1 MGVMSNDELRRRSLL
16 KSLGAIGAAVTL
28 AGCNLRRGG
37 PDTETTTETPTDSP
51 TETTTETPTEVPTES
66 LTLLHDTHVGGRLGP
81 SDADDNENIEKYFG
95 LMDTLAEPDRTLR
108 LGAGDDL
115 GSSALSSEFEGRHI
129 VDPFEAGD
137 LTHDT
142 FGNHDFDFGPGVLR
156 SRVSETEDFLWVSAN
171 VDEPS
176 GEVFAGAEG
185 AERYDI
191 VEMAGVSIGITGVL
205 TPRAREV
212 TSLGDAEVRDP
223 TDALAETVPEI
234 RDDGAEVVVVMSH
247 VSNDLARN
255 EIAPNVDGIDVIV
268 GDDAA
273 EQFDEAVEINDTVL
287 SFVGDEYDFL
297 GEVTLEVGDGEI
309 QSFDRAVYDV
319 SEEEIEPNEAVEAVA
334 DFYRRQVDSE
344 VIGESTVQLNCVSED
359 LRTGETNMGNFVAD
373 AVRADVDSDVV
384 IQNGGGIRTNTLYP
398 PGNVTDLLIRQI
410 LPFGNTTVELEVS
423 GQTLHDALENGVSEV
438 ESLEGRFPQV
448 SGMSFAWDPE
458 AEPGDRVDPADVTV
472 GGDPLDLE
480 ATYTLGTNSFMAD
493 GGDGYDMLPSATR
506 TGAGDTDL
514 AQLVIDLI
522 RERTPIAPEVEGR
535 VSRR

>member
-1 MGVMSNDELRRRSLL
+1 MSDDELRRRSLL
-16 KSLGAIGAAVTL
+16 KYLGGAGVSVTL

-37 PDTETTTETPTDSP
+37 TATTDTPTETRTETP
-51 TETTTETPTEVPTES
+51 TETPTEVPTES

-81 SDADDNENIEKYFG
+81 ADADDNENIESYFG
-95 LMDTLAEPDRTLR
+95 LMDELAESGRTLR

-115 GSSALSSEFEGRHI
+115 GSSALSSEFEGQHV

-142 FGNHDFDFGPGVLR
+142 FGNHDFDFGPDVLR
-156 SRVSETEDFLWVSAN
+156 SRVSETEDFLWVTAN

-185 AERYDI
+185 AERYDT
-191 VEMAGVSIGITGVL
+191 VEMAGVSIGVTGVL

-223 TDALAETVPEI
+223 TDALAEVVPEM
-234 RDDGAEVVVVMSH
+234 RDAGAEVVVVMSH
-247 VSNDLARN
+247 VSNDRARN

-273 EQFDEAVEINDTVL
+273 EQFDDAVEINDTVL

-309 QSFDRAVYDV
+309 QSYDRAVYDV
-319 SEEEIEPNEAVEAVA
+319 SEEETEPNEAVEAVA

-373 AVRADVDSDVV
+373 AVRADVESDVV

-398 PGNVTDLLIRQI
+398 PGNVTDLLVRQI
-410 LPFGNTTVELEVS
+410 LPFGNTTIELEVS
-423 GQTLHDALENGVSEV
+423 GRTLHDALENGVSEV

-448 SGMSFAWDPE
+448 SGMEFAWDPE

-480 ATYTLGTNSFMAD
+480 ATYTLGTNNFMAE
-493 GGDGYDMLPSATR
+493 GGDGYDMLPGATQ
-506 TGAGDTDL
+506 TGAGETGL

-522 RERTPIAPEVEGR
+522 RERTPISPETEGR
-535 VSRR
+535 ITRL

>member
-1 MGVMSNDELRRRSLL
+1 MSDSELRRRTVLSY
-16 KSLGAIGAAVTL
+16 LGATGVSVAL
-28 AGCNLRRGG
+28 AGCNQGDDGG
-37 PDTETTTETPTDSP
+37 NTTDSSDE
-51 TETTTETPTEVPTES
+51 TENETADETPTEPATES
-66 LTLLHDTHVGGRLGP
+66 LTLLHDTHVGGRLGTA
-81 SDADDNENIEKYFG
+81 DANDNENIESYFG
-95 LMDTLAEPDRTLR
+95 LMDDLAEPDRTLR

-115 GSSALSSEFEGRHI
+115 GSSALSSEFEGQHVI
-129 VDPFEAGD
+129 DPFEAGD

-142 FGNHDFDFGPGVLR
+142 FGNHDFDFGPDVLR
-156 SRVSETEDFLWVSAN
+156 TRVSETEDFLWVSAN

-176 GEVFAGAEG
+176 GEMFAGAEG

-191 VEMAGVSIGITGVL
+191 VELAGVSIGVTGVL

-212 TSLGDAEVRDP
+212 TSLGDATVEDP
-223 TDALAETVPEI
+223 TDALNEVVPEM

-287 SFVGDEYDFL
+287 SFVGDEYDYL
-297 GEVTLEVGDGEI
+297 GEVTLEVGDDGI
-309 QSFDRAVYDV
+309 RSHDRSVYDV

-344 VIGESTVQLNCVSED
+344 VIGETTVPLNCVSED
-359 LRTGETNMGNFVAD
+359 LRTGETNSGNLVAD
-373 AVRADVDSDVV
+373 AVRDAVGSDVV

-398 PGNVTDLLIRQI
+398 PGDITDLLIRQI
-410 LPFGNTTVELEVS
+410 LPFGNTTTELEVS

-448 SGMSFAWDPE
+448 SGMEFAWDPE

-472 GGDPLDLE
+472 GGDPLELE
-480 ATYTLGTNSFMAD
+480 ATYTVGTNNFMAD
-493 GGDGYDMLPSATR
+493 GGDGYDMLSGATR
-506 TGAGDTDL
+506 TDAGGTGL
-514 AQLVIDLI
+514 AQLVIDRI
-522 RERTPIAPEVEGR
+522 RERTPISPETEGR
-535 VSRR
+535 ITRL